1 MELLQEIESY
11 WTTRTDGYSEVNQK
25 ELAGMQK
32 AAWLK
37 VLTEHFPQK
46 EKKDLRILDIGTGPG
61 FFPTILSEAGYEI
74 DAADYTPGMLEK
86 AKENVGKYVDHVR
99 FWREDAQNLDFENE
113 TFDVIISR
121 NLTWT
126 LPHVSHAY
134 REWIR
139 VLKKGG
145 VLLNFDANYG
155 ITDFSNVEDLPEN
168 HAHNMLGND
177 MMREC
182 EEIKRQLPIS
192 SYSRPAWDLETLGA
206 MNLKEFHVDLGIS
219 SRIYLEKDEFY
230 NPTPLFMLRTV
241 K

>member
-121 NLTWT
+121 NLTWN
-126 LPHVSHAY
+126 LEEPARAY
-134 REWIR
+134 AEWMR
-139 VLKKGG
+139 VLK
-145 VLLNFDANYG
+145 
-155 ITDFSNVEDLPEN
+155 P
-168 HAHNMLGND
+168 
-177 MMREC
+177 
-182 EEIKRQLPIS
+182 
-192 SYSRPAWDLETLGA
+192 
-206 MNLKEFHVDLGIS
+206 
-219 SRIYLEKDEFY
+219 
-230 NPTPLFMLRTV
+230 
-241 K
+241 